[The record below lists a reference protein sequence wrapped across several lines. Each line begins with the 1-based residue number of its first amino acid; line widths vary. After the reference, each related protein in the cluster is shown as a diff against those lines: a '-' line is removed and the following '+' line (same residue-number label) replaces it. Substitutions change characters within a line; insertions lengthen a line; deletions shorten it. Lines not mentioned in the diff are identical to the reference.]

1 MFQLSV
7 PQLTRPALVSLVP
20 AVMLASLSMAIL
32 SVSYL
37 LVVKPADDRLVLA
50 EIGYEQAKKELEQ
63 CQERRVLF
71 ERVQK
76 AQGQLNALWQA
87 LPAHDHYA
95 ALAMAISELGKTE
108 HVTIPGMSYHV
119 EKSESMLPT
128 KATLTFRVTGD
139 YAAIY
144 RFIHRLEASET
155 YLVIEG
161 LDAAR
166 ADKGMHAA
174 SHLVVFHVTVA
185 TFLQPPQPTPN
196 MS

>member
-1 MFQLSV
+1 MLQISV
-7 PQLTRPALVSLVP
+7 PQLTRPAIVSLIP
-20 AVMLASLSMAIL
+20 AVTLAGLSMAIL
-32 SVSYL
+32 SFSYL
-37 LVVKPADDRLVLA
+37 LVVKPADDRLVSA
-50 EIGYEQAKKELEQ
+50 EIGYAQAKKELEQ
-63 CQERRVLF
+63 SYERRALL

-76 AQGQLNALWQA
+76 AQGQLNALWRA
-87 LPAHDHYA
+87 LPAQDHYA
-95 ALAMAISELGKTE
+95 ALAMAISELGKAE

-119 EKSESMLPT
+119 EKSEGILPT

-144 RFIHRLEASET
+144 RFIHRLETSET

-185 TFLQPPQPTPN
+185 TFLQPPQPTRN